1 MGEMVPRLLGP
12 DDCGEMED
20 AGDAIT
26 GCTSLNEAA
35 RRRVRS
41 PSPALTD
48 HSDHDMSAESAGESD
63 DFSAY
68 NYNDGPAA

>member
-1 MGEMVPRLLGP
+1 MVPRLLGP
-12 DDCGEMED
+12 DDCGAMED

-26 GCTSLNEAA
+26 GCTSLTEAA

-48 HSDHDMSAESAGESD
+48 HSDHDMSAESAGLSD
-63 DFSAY
+63 NFSAY
-68 NYNDGPAA
+68 NY